1 MDKEPGWNAGDNRAG
16 MIDKIFNIAM
26 GLMLLSLT
34 VGVIVFV
41 IATISALGILPG
53 IFVAMSL
60 GGLVVSGWV
69 VLIDWD
75 EF

>member
-1 MDKEPGWNAGDNRAG
+1 

>member
-1 MDKEPGWNAGDNRAG
+1 MGNAGDNCAG